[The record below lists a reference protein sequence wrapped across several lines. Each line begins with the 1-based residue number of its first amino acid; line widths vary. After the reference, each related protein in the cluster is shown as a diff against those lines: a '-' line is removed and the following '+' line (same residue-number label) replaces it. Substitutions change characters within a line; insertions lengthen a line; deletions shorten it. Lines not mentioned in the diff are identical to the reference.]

1 MLKTFQ
7 KCASQ
12 MVEIG
17 WDGDLHAWVGCQQIK
32 EEFGLLGM
40 GS

>member
-1 MLKTFQ
+1 
-7 KCASQ
+7 

-17 WDGDLHAWVGCQQIK
+17 WDHNLHACVGCQQIK